1 MSFLLPH
8 FTPPDFS
15 LPRFSQAPDAVL
27 VPSPKDKVAPE
38 QYHAT
43 TIFPRYLKSAANG
56 CWPKKPHGLWSRY
69 RKQGDISIREFRLL
83 KRGDLVVVGRTED
96 ASEGIFVYP
105 DGFSAEENSPAKHS
119 LSGRDAPAK
128 QPTPGLRFPV

>member
-43 TIFPRYLKSAANG
+43 TIFPEYFKTVSYTHLHAIDPARPAENP
-56 CWPKKPHGLWSRY
+56 PKTSRS
-69 RKQGDISIREFRLL
+69 RR
-83 KRGDLVVVGRTED
+83 
-96 ASEGIFVYP
+96 
-105 DGFSAEENSPAKHS
+105 
-119 LSGRDAPAK
+119 
-128 QPTPGLRFPV
+128 

>member
-27 VPSPKDKVAPE
+27 VPSPKDKVAPK

-43 TIFPRYLKSAANG
+43 TIFPEYFKIGGQWLLAKKAAWTVSQFTKTAISAFG
-56 CWPKKPHGLWSRY
+56 S
-69 RKQGDISIREFRLL
+69 F
-83 KRGDLVVVGRTED
+83 
-96 ASEGIFVYP
+96 
-105 DGFSAEENSPAKHS
+105 GF
-119 LSGRDAPAK
+119 
-128 QPTPGLRFPV
+128 

>member
-38 QYHAT
+38 QDHAT
-43 TIFPRYLKSAANG
+43 TIFPEYFKIGGQWLLA
-56 CWPKKPHGLWSRY
+56 KKPHGLRRSL
-69 RKQGDISIREFRLL
+69 RKRRVRSVIER
-83 KRGDLVVVGRTED
+83 
-96 ASEGIFVYP
+96 
-105 DGFSAEENSPAKHS
+105 
-119 LSGRDAPAK
+119 
-128 QPTPGLRFPV
+128 